1 MELTGRTVVV
11 TGGASGIGKALAERF
26 AMEAAQGVVVADIDE
41 AGAVAAAA
49 DVPGA
54 AIGVGCDVTD
64 EAQVNALIDRAEQ
77 EFGTIDIF
85 CANAGIGLGSRLD
98 ASDEE
103 WKQVMDV
110 NVMAHVYAARRLVP
124 GWVERGEGYFVSTAS
139 AAGMLSQIGDV
150 TYSVSK
156 HGAVAFAEWLA
167 ITYGDKGVRV
177 SCLCP
182 MGVNTPLVQR
192 GLDMEGERGLGAKI
206 VAAAGNLL
214 DPADVAKDVMAA
226 LKNERFFILPH
237 PEVGEFYRRKGDDH
251 DRWLNGMR
259 RLQQRVEDAIAQASQ
274 QG

>member
-11 TGGASGIGKALAERF
+11 TGGASGIGKAMAERF
-26 AMEAAQGVVVADIDE
+26 AMEAAQAVVVADLDE
-41 AGAVAAAA
+41 ARAQEVADGIA
-49 DVPGA
+49 GA
-54 AIGVGCDVTD
+54 ALGVACDVTD
-64 EAQVNALIDRAEQ
+64 EQQVNDLIDRAES
-77 EFGTIDIF
+77 EFGNVDIF

-124 GWVERGEGYFVSTAS
+124 DWVERGEGYFVSTAS

-167 ITYGDKGVRV
+167 ITYGEKGVRV

-192 GLDMEGERGLGAKI
+192 GLEMEGERGLGAKI
-206 VAAAGNLL
+206 VAAAGDLL

-226 LKNERFFILPH
+226 IKDERFFILPH
-237 PEVGEFYRRKGDDH
+237 PVVEEFYRRKGDDH

-259 RLQQRVEDAIAQASQ
+259 RLQARVEDAIAQAQQ

>member
-1 MELTGRTVVV
+1 VELTGRTVVV
-11 TGGASGIGKALAERF
+11 TGGASGIGKAMAERF
-26 AMEAAQGVVVADIDE
+26 AMEAAQAVVVADLDE
-41 AGAVAAAA
+41 AHAQEVAGGIA
-49 DVPGA
+49 GA
-54 AIGVGCDVTD
+54 ALGVGCDVTD
-64 EAQVNALIDRAEQ
+64 EQQVNDLIDRAEQ
-77 EFGTIDIF
+77 EFGSVDIF
-85 CANAGIGLGSRLD
+85 CANAGIGLGSPLD

-124 GWVERGEGYFVSTAS
+124 DWLQRGEGYFVSTAS

-167 ITYGDKGVRV
+167 ITYGDKGLRV

-192 GLDMEGERGLGAKI
+192 GLEMEDERGLGAKI
-206 VAAAGNLL
+206 VAAAGDLL

-226 LKNERFFILPH
+226 IKEERFFILPH
-237 PEVGEFYRRKGDDH
+237 PVVGEYYRRKGDDH
-251 DRWLNGMR
+251 DRWLAGMR
-259 RLQQRVEDAIAQASQ
+259 RLQARVEEATRQA
-274 QG
+274 

>member
-1 MELTGRTVVV
+1 MELTGRTIVV
-11 TGGASGIGKALAERF
+11 TGGASGIGKAMAERF

-41 AGAVAAAA
+41 AGALAVADGIA
-49 DVPGA
+49 GA

-64 EAQVNALIDRAEQ
+64 EAQVNALIDRAEG
-77 EFGTIDIF
+77 EFGTVDIF
-85 CANAGIGLGSRLD
+85 CANAGIGIGAGLE
-98 ASDEE
+98 ASDEA

-110 NVMAHVYAARRLVP
+110 NLMAHVYAARRLVP
-124 GWVERGEGYFVSTAS
+124 EWLERGEGYFVSTAS

-150 TYSVSK
+150 TYTVSK
-156 HGAVAFAEWLA
+156 HGAVAFAEWLS
-167 ITYGDKGVRV
+167 ITYGDRGLRV

-192 GLDMEGERGLGAKI
+192 GLEMDGPEGLGAKI
-206 VAAAGNLL
+206 VAASGELL

-226 LKNERFFILPH
+226 LKDERFFILPH
-237 PEVGEFYRRKGDDH
+237 PVVGEFYRRKGDEH

-259 RLQQRVEDAIAQASQ
+259 RLQARVEEAVR

>member
-11 TGGASGIGKALAERF
+11 TGGASGIGKAMAERF

-41 AGAVAAAA
+41 AGAVAVAEGIA
-49 DVPGA
+49 GA

-64 EAQVNALIDRAEQ
+64 EAALGALIDRAEQ
-77 EFGTIDIF
+77 EFGTVDIF
-85 CANAGIGLGSRLD
+85 CANAGIGLGAGLD
-98 ASDEE
+98 ATDEA
-103 WKQVMDV
+103 WRQVMDV
-110 NVMAHVYAARRLVP
+110 NLMSHVYAARRLVP
-124 GWVERGEGYFVSTAS
+124 EWLERGGGYFVATAS

-150 TYSVSK
+150 TYTVSK

-167 ITYGDKGVRV
+167 ITYGDRGLRV

-192 GLDMEGERGLGAKI
+192 GLETDSPEGLGAKV
-206 VAAAGNLL
+206 VAASSELL
-214 DPADVAKDVMAA
+214 DPADVAKDVVAA
-226 LKNERFFILPH
+226 LRDERFFILPH
-237 PEVGEFYRRKGDDH
+237 PVVGEFYRRKGDDH

-259 RLQQRVEDAIAQASQ
+259 RLQARVEEAIQ

>member
-1 MELTGRTVVV
+1 VELTGRTIVV
-11 TGGASGIGKALAERF
+11 TGGASGIGKAMAERF
-26 AMEAAQGVVVADIDE
+26 AMEAAQGVVVADLDQAKCDE
-41 AGAVAAAA
+41 VADGIA
-49 DVPGA
+49 GA
-54 AIGVGCDVTD
+54 AIGVACDVTD

-77 EFGTIDIF
+77 EFGTVDIF

-110 NVMAHVYAARRLVP
+110 NVMAHVYAARCLVP
-124 GWVERGEGYFVSTAS
+124 GWLDRGEGYFVSTAS

-167 ITYGDKGVRV
+167 ITYGEKGIRV

-192 GLDMEGERGLGAKI
+192 GLDMDGERGLGAKI

-226 LKNERFFILPH
+226 IKDERFFILPH
-237 PEVGEFYRRKGDDH
+237 PVVGEFYRRKGDDH

-259 RLQQRVEDAIAQASQ
+259 RLQARVEDAIAQASQ

>member
-1 MELTGRTVVV
+1 VELTGRTVVV

-41 AGAVAAAA
+41 AGAKAVAD
-49 DVPGA
+49 DVAGA

-64 EAQVNALIDRAEQ
+64 EAAVKALIDQAES
-77 EFGTIDIF
+77 EFGSVDIF

-110 NVMAHVYAARRLVP
+110 NLMAHIYAARRLVP
-124 GWVERGEGYFVSTAS
+124 DWLERGEGYFVSTAS
-139 AAGMLSQIGDV
+139 AAGMLAQIGDV
-150 TYSVSK
+150 TYTVSK

-167 ITYGDKGVRV
+167 ITYGARGLRV

-192 GLDMEGERGLGAKI
+192 GLEMDGPEGLGAKI
-206 VAAAGNLL
+206 VAASGELL

-226 LKNERFFILPH
+226 IKDERFFVLPH
-237 PEVGEFYRRKGDDH
+237 PVVGEFYRRKGDDH

-259 RLQQRVEDAIAQASQ
+259 RLQARVEEATGQQA
-274 QG
+274 

>member
-11 TGGASGIGKALAERF
+11 TGGASGIGKAMAERF
-26 AMEAAQGVVVADIDE
+26 AMEAAQAVVVADLDE
-41 AGAVAAAA
+41 AKAQEVADGIA
-49 DVPGA
+49 GA
-54 AIGVGCDVTD
+54 ALGVACDVTD
-64 EAQVNALIDRAEQ
+64 EQQVIDLIDRAES
-77 EFGTIDIF
+77 EFGNVDIF

-124 GWVERGEGYFVSTAS
+124 DWIERGEGYFVSTAS

-150 TYSVSK
+150 TYTVSK

-167 ITYGDKGVRV
+167 ITLGARGLRV
-177 SCLCP
+177 GCLCP

-192 GLDMEGERGLGAKI
+192 GLEMEDERGLGAKI
-206 VAAAGNLL
+206 VAASGDLL

-226 LKNERFFILPH
+226 LKDERFFILPH
-237 PEVGEFYRRKGDDH
+237 PVVGEYYRRKGDDH
-251 DRWLNGMR
+251 DRWLAGMR
-259 RLQQRVEDAIAQASQ
+259 RLQTRAEAAIPRAQQ

>member
-1 MELTGRTVVV
+1 MELTGRTIVV
-11 TGGASGIGKALAERF
+11 TGGASGIGKAMAERF

-41 AGAVAAAA
+41 AGAQQVADGVA
-49 DVPGA
+49 GA

-77 EFGTIDIF
+77 EFGTVDIF
-85 CANAGIGLGSRLD
+85 CANAGIGYGSSLD
-98 ASDEE
+98 APDDE

-110 NVMAHVYAARRLVP
+110 NLMSHVYAARRLVP
-124 GWVERGEGYFVSTAS
+124 AWLERGEGYFVSTAS

-150 TYSVSK
+150 TYTVSK

-167 ITYGDKGVRV
+167 ITYGSQGVRV

-192 GLDMEGERGLGAKI
+192 GLELEGERGLGAKI
-206 VAAAGNLL
+206 VAAAGQLL
-214 DPADVAKDVMAA
+214 APEDVAKDVMAA
-226 LKNERFFILPH
+226 LKDERFFILPH

-259 RLQQRVEDAIAQASQ
+259 RLQTRVEDAISQAQ
-274 QG
+274 G

>member
-26 AMEAAQGVVVADIDE
+26 AMEAAQGVVVADLDE
-41 AGAVAAAA
+41 AGAIAAAGE
-49 DVPGA
+49 VPGA

-77 EFGTIDIF
+77 EFGTVDIF
-85 CANAGIGLGSRLD
+85 CANAGIGIGAGLE
-98 ASDEE
+98 ASDEA

-110 NVMAHVYAARRLVP
+110 NLMSHVYAARRLVP
-124 GWVERGEGYFVSTAS
+124 AWIERGEGYFVSTAS

-150 TYSVSK
+150 TYTVSK
-156 HGAVAFAEWLA
+156 HGAVALAEWLA
-167 ITYGDKGVRV
+167 ITYGARGLRV

-192 GLDMEGERGLGAKI
+192 GLEMEGPEGLGAKI
-206 VAAAGNLL
+206 VAAAGELL

-226 LKNERFFILPH
+226 LRDERFFVLPH
-237 PEVGEFYRRKGDDH
+237 PVVGEFYRRKGDDH
-251 DRWLNGMR
+251 ARWLNGIR
-259 RLQQRVEDAIAQASQ
+259 RLQTRVEDAIAQAQQ

>member
-1 MELTGRTVVV
+1 MELTGRNVVV
-11 TGGASGIGKALAERF
+11 TGGASGIGKAMAERF
-26 AMEAAQGVVVADIDE
+26 AMEAAQAIVVADLDE
-41 AGAVAAAA
+41 TKAQEVADGIA
-49 DVPGA
+49 GA
-54 AIGVGCDVTD
+54 AIGVGCDVGD
-64 EAQVNALIDRAEQ
+64 EQQVNDLIDRAES
-77 EFGTIDIF
+77 EFGNVDIF

-98 ASDEE
+98 AGDEE

-110 NVMAHVYAARRLVP
+110 NLMSHIYAARRLVP
-124 GWVERGEGYFVSTAS
+124 EWVERGEGYFVSTAS

-167 ITYGDKGVRV
+167 ITYGAHGLRV

-192 GLDMEGERGLGAKI
+192 GLEMEGERGLGAKI
-206 VAAAGNLL
+206 VAAAGELM

-226 LKNERFFILPH
+226 IRDERFFILPH
-237 PEVGEFYRRKGDDH
+237 AVVGEFYRRKGDDH

-259 RLQQRVEDAIAQASQ
+259 RLQARVEEAVK

>member
-1 MELTGRTVVV
+1 MELTGRTAVV

-41 AGAVAAAA
+41 AGAVAVAG

-64 EAQVNALIDRAEQ
+64 EDAVNALIDRAEQ
-77 EFGTIDIF
+77 EFGTVDIF
-85 CANAGIGLGSRLD
+85 CANAGVGIGAGLE
-98 ASDEE
+98 ATDEA

-110 NVMAHVYAARRLVP
+110 NLMSHVYAARRLVP
-124 GWVERGEGYFVSTAS
+124 DWLERGEGYFVSTAS

-150 TYSVSK
+150 TYTVSK

-167 ITYGDKGVRV
+167 ITYGDRGLRV

-182 MGVNTPLVQR
+182 MGVDTPLVRR
-192 GLDMEGERGLGAKI
+192 GLETEGPEGVGAKI
-206 VAAAGNLL
+206 VAAAGELL

-226 LKNERFFILPH
+226 LRDERFFILPH
-237 PEVGEFYRRKGDDH
+237 PVVAEFYRRKGDDH
-251 DRWLNGMR
+251 DRWLAGMR
-259 RLQQRVEDAIAQASQ
+259 RLQARVEQATR
-274 QG
+274 

>member
-1 MELTGRTVVV
+1 MELTGRTIVV
-11 TGGASGIGKALAERF
+11 TGGASGIGRAMAERF
-26 AMEAAQGVVVADIDE
+26 AMEAAQGVVVADLDQARCDE
-41 AGAVAAAA
+41 VAEGIA
-49 DVPGA
+49 GA
-54 AIGVGCDVTD
+54 AIGVACDVTD
-64 EAQVNALIDRAEQ
+64 EAQVGALIDRAEQ
-77 EFGTIDIF
+77 EFGTVDIF

-124 GWVERGEGYFVSTAS
+124 GWLERGEGYFVSTAS

-150 TYSVSK
+150 TYTVSK

-167 ITYGDKGVRV
+167 ITYGSRGVRV

-192 GLDMEGERGLGAKI
+192 GLEMEDERGLGAKI
-206 VAAAGNLL
+206 VAAAGQLL

-226 LKNERFFILPH
+226 VKEERFFILPH

>member
-1 MELTGRTVVV
+1 MELSGKTFVV
-11 TGGASGIGKALAERF
+11 TGGASGIGKAMAERF

-41 AGAVAAAA
+41 AGAIAVAGEIA
-49 DVPGA
+49 GA

-64 EAQVNALIDRAEQ
+64 EAQVNALIDRAEG

-85 CANAGIGLGSRLD
+85 CANAGIGIGAGLE
-98 ASDEE
+98 ASDEA

-110 NVMAHVYAARRLVP
+110 NLMGHVYAARRLVP
-124 GWVERGEGYFVSTAS
+124 GWLERGEGYFVSTAS

-150 TYSVSK
+150 TYTVSK
-156 HGAVAFAEWLA
+156 HGAVALAEWLA
-167 ITYGDKGVRV
+167 ITYGDRGVRV

-192 GLDMEGERGLGAKI
+192 GLEMDGPEGLGAKI
-206 VAAAGNLL
+206 VAASGELL

-226 LKNERFFILPH
+226 LKEERFFILPH
-237 PEVGEFYRRKGDDH
+237 PVVGEFYRRKGDDH
-251 DRWLNGMR
+251 DRWLHGMR
-259 RLQQRVEDAIAQASQ
+259 RLQARVEQAVQ

>member
-41 AGAVAAAA
+41 AGVQAVADGIA
-49 DVPGA
+49 GA

-64 EAQVNALIDRAEQ
+64 EAAVNALIDRAES
-77 EFGTIDIF
+77 EFGNVDIF
-85 CANAGIGLGSRLD
+85 CANAGIGVGSRLD
-98 ASDEE
+98 ASDQE
-103 WKQVMDV
+103 WEQVLGV
-110 NVMAHVYAARRLVP
+110 NLMAHVYAARRLVP
-124 GWVERGEGYFVSTAS
+124 GWLERGEGYFVSTAS

-150 TYSVSK
+150 TYTVSK
-156 HGAVAFAEWLA
+156 HGAVAFAEWLS
-167 ITYGDKGVRV
+167 ITYGARGLRV

-192 GLDMEGERGLGAKI
+192 GLEAEGPEGLGAKI
-206 VAAAGNLL
+206 VAAAGELL

-226 LKNERFFILPH
+226 LQEERFFILPH

-259 RLQQRVEDAIAQASQ
+259 RLQARVEQATGQ
-274 QG
+274 QA